1 MSTKFIKYF
10 FLYWIIDTCE
20 LRWSIFL
27 LCLLKEQKMK
37 MTFLVRIWLS
47 TYYWPLTKKISGVIC
62 ILKHSQ
68 TLLYHQC
75 FFLSCSSIIHYPFQ
89 QLEYTVQLSWAYFPV
104 FLHSLNSQ
112 LPRTTLNGWSSSF
125 IIQLF
130 KRLVTDMSKL
140 PLHSI
145 SKYDS
150 TLLDK

>member
-1 MSTKFIKYF
+1 MSTKFLKYF

-27 LCLLKEQKMK
+27 LSLLKEQKMK

-75 FFLSCSSIIHYPFQ
+75 FFWVQVPLSITPSN
-89 QLEYTVQLSWAYFPV
+89 SWNIQYSCRGPISQFS
-104 FLHSLNSQ
+104 LHSLNSQ
-112 LPRTTLNGWSSSF
+112 LPRTTLSGWSSSF

-140 PLHSI
+140 PLQSI

>member
-1 MSTKFIKYF
+1 MSTKFLKYF

-27 LCLLKEQKMK
+27 LSLLKEQKMK

-75 FFLSCSSIIHYPFQ
+75 FFLSCSSIIDYPFQ

-104 FLHSLNSQ
+104 FSAQLKFTVTQNNIKRVKLLFHNSAFQ
-112 LPRTTLNGWSSSF
+112 KTCDWHEQTAF
-125 IIQLF
+125 AKHF
-130 KRLVTDMSKL
+130 
-140 PLHSI
+140 
-145 SKYDS
+145 
-150 TLLDK
+150 